1 MPVQQIAGFIF
12 VALISAMSACDTT
25 IPSENQER
33 NVTIFDEGKD
43 LHFFELV
50 SSVDKTTP
58 AFEGFEKRPS
68 GLQYRILREGTG
80 PKPTARD
87 HVLAHYKGQLIN
99 GKEFDSSYKR
109 NQPSGFPLSG
119 VIGGWTEGL
128 QFVGEGGMIELVIP
142 SELGYGEG
150 GTQGIPGGA
159 TLQFII
165 ELQKVN

>member
-1 MPVQQIAGFIF
+1 MPVQQITGFIF

-25 IPSENQER
+25 IPSKNQER

-43 LHFFELV
+43 LPFFELV
-50 SSVDKTTP
+50 SKVDETTP

-87 HVLAHYKGQLIN
+87 SVLAHYKGQLIN
-99 GKEFDSSYKR
+99 GKEFDSSYR
-109 NQPSGFPLSG
+109 RGSPIPFPLSD
-119 VIGGWTEGL
+119 VIAGWTEGL
-128 QFVGEGGMIELVIP
+128 QFVGEEGMIELIIP
-142 SELGYGEG
+142 SELGYGKG
-150 GTQGIPGGA
+150 GMQGIPGGA
-159 TLQFII
+159 TLQFIV